1 MKMKYFYLILFIILI
16 LNVRSP
22 IPNWDI
28 SQQANTL
35 NPMNYTIYDKT
46 DNNINIRVVLNK
58 KISRSG
64 TQIVTQNYLL
74 VYEPTSN
81 FIGEREVNFEDID
94 SFHKNKI
101 GYNILSY
108 FNLNSLKSIYYS
120 YYISNHYIIS
130 SI

>member
-74 VYEPTSN
+74 VYDSSVLK
-81 FIGEREVNFEDID
+81 GENAVQFEDID
-94 SFHKNKI
+94 SFYKNKL
-101 GYNILSY
+101 GYGIL
-108 FNLNSLKSIYYS
+108 F
-120 YYISNHYIIS
+120 
-130 SI
+130 